1 MPAKR
6 KSTASLDGA
15 EPAAAEPQ
23 PAQRAAKKAVKQ
35 AAKKAAPPEPAKTP
49 EPAEPPEPAKP
60 PQPAADAEP
69 DPAAE
74 EVPMNRAERRAR
86 GKGKQPGQAFG
97 RGKVGGSHG
106 PAHTQRNWANRRS
119 GG

>member
-6 KSTASLDGA
+6 KSTANPDGA
-15 EPAAAEPQ
+15 EAAATEPQ
-23 PAQRAAKKAVKQ
+23 PAKP
-35 AAKKAAPPEPAKTP
+35 AAKKAAKLAATP
-49 EPAEPPEPAKP
+49 EPAAQPEPA
-60 PQPAADAEP
+60 ADTEL
-69 DPAAE
+69 DPAE

-86 GKGKQPGQAFG
+86 GKGKQPAQAFG

>member
-6 KSTASLDGA
+6 KSTANPDGA
-15 EPAAAEPQ
+15 EEAAAEPQ
-23 PAQRAAKKAVKQ
+23 PTAKKAVKK
-35 AAKKAAPPEPAKTP
+35 AVKKAATP
-49 EPAEPPEPAKP
+49 EPAAQPEPA
-60 PQPAADAEP
+60 ADTEP
-69 DPAAE
+69 DPAE

-86 GKGKQPGQAFG
+86 GKGKQPAQVFG

>member
-6 KSTASLDGA
+6 KSTANTDPANTDGA
-15 EPAAAEPQ
+15 EAAA
-23 PAQRAAKKAVKQ
+23 
-35 AAKKAAPPEPAKTP
+35 
-49 EPAEPPEPAKP
+49 PEPAKP
-60 PQPAADAEP
+60 AAPEAAPDADVDPADPDAEP
-69 DPAAE
+69 
-74 EVPMNRAERRAR
+74 VPMNRAERRAR
-86 GKGKQPGQAFG
+86 GKGRQPAQPFG

>member
-6 KSTASLDGA
+6 KSTANPDAA
-15 EPAAAEPQ
+15 EAAAAEPQ
-23 PAQRAAKKAVKQ
+23 PAKPAAKKAVK
-35 AAKKAAPPEPAKTP
+35 KSAPPEPAAQP
-49 EPAEPPEPAKP
+49 EPA
-60 PQPAADAEP
+60 ADSELDP
-69 DPAAE
+69 DAE
-74 EVPMNRAERRAR
+74 EVLMNRAERRAR
-86 GKGKQPGQAFG
+86 GKGKQPAQALG

>member
-6 KSTASLDGA
+6 KSTANPDGA
-15 EPAAAEPQ
+15 EEAAAEPQ
-23 PAQRAAKKAVKQ
+23 PT
-35 AAKKAAPPEPAKTP
+35 AKKAAKTAAKTAAEKAATP
-49 EPAEPPEPAKP
+49 EPAPQPEPA
-60 PQPAADAEP
+60 ADTEP
-69 DPAAE
+69 DPAE

-86 GKGKQPGQAFG
+86 GKGKQPAQTFG